1 MTFETFFHQ
10 IHAIKSTELLG
21 IEAHEV
27 MVPIERRPYLDVESF
42 KERQPR
48 ISAVMMLLYPK
59 EGDTSLL
66 LIERATYKGV
76 HSGQVGFPG
85 GKFEQSD
92 VDLETTALRETM
104 EEVGITANHIEV
116 IKPFSQVYIP
126 PSNFI
131 VQPFLGVIT
140 ETPII
145 IPSDYEVAN
154 IIEMPLNT
162 LLDDS
167 IVQNVYLQ
175 TSYADYINVPAFV
188 YNDYTIWG
196 ATAMMLSE
204 LKETMK
210 QLIQI

>member
-10 IHAIKSTELLG
+10 IQAIKSTELLG
-21 IEAHEV
+21 IEAQEV
-27 MVPIERRPYLDVESF
+27 MVPTERRPYLDVEKF
-42 KERQPR
+42 KERHPR
-48 ISAVMMLLYPK
+48 TSAVMMLLYPK
-59 EGDTSLL
+59 EGETSLL

-85 GKFEQSD
+85 GKFEKSD

-104 EEVGITANHIEV
+104 EEVGITANQIEV
-116 IKPFSQVYIP
+116 IKPFTQVYIP

-131 VQPFLGVIT
+131 VQPFLGVLT
-140 ETPII
+140 ETPLI

-204 LKETMK
+204 LKETIK
-210 QLIQI
+210 LSI